1 MNAWK
6 HSWWSF
12 ALGIVIIT
20 AFLLFT
26 NFPPLIAAG
35 FYVYAVAD
43 VLWHNVIKPR
53 RIAREEVSD
62 GA

>member
-1 MNAWK
+1 MVFRPR
-6 HSWWSF
+6 HRHHHR
-12 ALGIVIIT
+12 
-20 AFLLFT
+20 FLLFT